1 MNRIKR
7 NGYQKILSLT
17 LSASLLLGL
26 TGCGAQKAEETAATA
41 SEEEALLT
49 EALSSQGAPSH
60 SAETGKEETV
70 YVLADASGGVEKI
83 IVSDWLKNKDGD
95 STLQDAS
102 DLQNIENVKGY
113 ETFVSDGKYGLTWQ
127 ADGADIYYQ
136 GSTEKQLP
144 VAVKLT
150 YKLDGKEVK
159 PEEIAGK
166 SGRVTIRMDYE
177 NKETRTVEVNGR
189 KEEIHIPFAMLSGML
204 LPQDTFS
211 NIEVTNGRLL
221 SEGNNSIVVGIAFPG
236 LKESLNWEELKKDL
250 SKAEKKKAEE
260 ELAIPDY
267 LEVSADAENFSL
279 GMTMTIAMSDM
290 LSDFSLTDS
299 LDLEE
304 MNDSMNDLQS
314 ASNELKDG
322 TSDLKDGS
330 AKLKEGTDS
339 LADGVVSLKDGAG
352 SLKEVMALLNGEA
365 EIVPAVPG
373 AAEPFEVAAGRYE
386 EDFADVKGQ
395 ALAKRALEIAAA
407 GGHNVL
413 MIGAPGSGKTMLA
426 RRMPTILPPL
436 SPGEALETTKI
447 HSVAGKA
454 GVAGGLM
461 ARRPY
466 RAPHHTISQV
476 ALIGGGQS
484 PRPGEVSLAHNGV
497 LFLDELPEFGRSVLE
512 VLRQPLEEKKITV
525 SRAKYSV
532 EYPANFTLV
541 AAMNPCPCGY
551 YNHPARECVC
561 SPGSVHRYMSRI
573 SGPLMDRI
581 DMHVEVTPVSAA
593 ELSAA
598 APGESS
604 AAIRAR
610 VVRARE
616 VQAARFRCA
625 QGVHTNA
632 MMNAAMLREYC
643 RPDAASAALLERA
656 MERLNLSARAY
667 DRILKVART
676 IADLAGRDTVAAADV
691 AEAINYRS
699 LDRGNWGR

>member
-1 MNRIKR
+1 MFCSVQSMGLSGIESYPVTVEVDCRRGLPRFDIVGLPDTAVKESRERVHSAIGNL
-7 NGYQKILSLT
+7 GYTFPAGVLVVNLAPADTKKSGPLYDLPI
-17 LSASLLLGL
+17 LLGIL
-26 TGCGAQKAEETAATA
+26 AAGCGVDLPLAGSAFVGEISLDGRLRPVNGVLSMVSEAARQGYSRIYIPYDNAAEGSVVQGIEVYPVRTAR
-41 SEEEALLT
+41 ELV
-49 EALSSQGAPSH
+49 EALS
-60 SAETGKEETV
+60 
-70 YVLADASGGVEKI
+70 GG
-83 IVSDWLKNKDGD
+83 NP
-95 STLQDAS
+95 
-102 DLQNIENVKGY
+102 
-113 ETFVSDGKYGLTWQ
+113 
-127 ADGADIYYQ
+127 
-136 GSTEKQLP
+136 LP
-144 VAVKLT
+144 TARSVP
-150 YKLDGKEVK
+150 YRE
-159 PEEIAGK
+159 
-166 SGRVTIRMDYE
+166 
-177 NKETRTVEVNGR
+177 
-189 KEEIHIPFAMLSGML
+189 
-204 LPQDTFS
+204 LPQ
-211 NIEVTNGRLL
+211 
-221 SEGNNSIVVGIAFPG
+221 P
-236 LKESLNWEELKKDL
+236 
-250 SKAEKKKAEE
+250 
-260 ELAIPDY
+260 P
-267 LEVSADAENFSL
+267 
-279 GMTMTIAMSDM
+279 MP
-290 LSDFSLTDS
+290 DFS
-299 LDLEE
+299 E
-304 MNDSMNDLQS
+304 
-314 ASNELKDG
+314 
-322 TSDLKDGS
+322 
-330 AKLKEGTDS
+330 
-339 LADGVVSLKDGAG
+339 
-352 SLKEVMALLNGEA
+352 
-365 EIVPAVPG
+365 
-373 AAEPFEVAAGRYE
+373 
-386 EDFADVKGQ
+386 VKGQ
-395 ALAKRALEIAAA
+395 ENAKRALEIAAA